1 MSLDAVVAEA
11 GRALGGARSLYGESP
26 MASGWSSTGRLAAAG
41 GDVAG
46 AIGESDGQWQGSA
59 GRTYRDRGSSSVQAL
74 DSTVAADKATGD
86 KFGEG
91 ADEARRGRAGM
102 DRTIGDTR
110 SGVAAIAPS
119 TGTQAGKE
127 QMVAHLQGQ
136 LSHAKAQL
144 RVSEQ
149 RNVLLAMAIR
159 NAGAGYRGGTPG
171 GGGPMG
177 GGLGSMM
184 SPPGGGSG
192 GGAGSG
198 LSLPNFSG
206 LLGAAKGKPH
216 AGAQAMDH
224 AAQIGSGGSSAA
236 QQAVRSAL
244 TKQGRPYVWGA
255 KGPNAFDC
263 SGLVQ
268 WAYAQAGITL
278 GPDTYSQIKQGA
290 AVQPG
295 DITVGDIIF
304 PHAGHVVMAISP
316 TQVIEAQQSGVPV
329 KISPMPTSYLAAR
342 RVA

>member
-206 LLGAAKGKPH
+206 LLGAA
-216 AGAQAMDH
+216 
-224 AAQIGSGGSSAA
+224 
-236 QQAVRSAL
+236 
-244 TKQGRPYVWGA
+244 
-255 KGPNAFDC
+255 
-263 SGLVQ
+263 
-268 WAYAQAGITL
+268 
-278 GPDTYSQIKQGA
+278 
-290 AVQPG
+290 
-295 DITVGDIIF
+295 
-304 PHAGHVVMAISP
+304 
-316 TQVIEAQQSGVPV
+316 
-329 KISPMPTSYLAAR
+329 
-342 RVA
+342 

>member
-1 MSLDAVVAEA
+1 
-11 GRALGGARSLYGESP
+11 

-159 NAGAGYRGGTPG
+159 NAGAGYRGGMPG

-206 LLGAAKGKPH
+206 LLGARPH
-216 AGAQAMDH
+216 SPTTSATALDRT
-224 AAQIGSGGSSAA
+224 AQIGSGGSPAA
-236 QQAVRSAL
+236 QQAVKAAL
-244 TKQGRPYVWGA
+244 TRLGCRYVWGA
-255 KGPNAFDC
+255 KGPNEFDC
-263 SGLVQ
+263 SGLIQ
-268 WAYAQAGITL
+268 WSYAQAGITL
-278 GPDTYSQIKQGA
+278 GPGTGTQIHQGV
-290 AVQPG
+290 AVQRG

-304 PHAGHVVMAISP
+304 PHAGHVMMAISP
-316 TQVIEAQQSGVPV
+316 TQVIEASTEKEPV